1 MIRQGVRALRDMY
14 ALTRELGNLRVLLAS
29 GMVAMLAAGLLNP
42 VLPGFLQSRG
52 LSLQGIG
59 WVYTLASLLPIF
71 AQPVMGALS
80 DRFGRK
86 GFIIGLSLG
95 TSLMLPVLAWT
106 DSPVPLAAAL
116 ALKLLLARSAVPV
129 TSALTADNAPTRQ
142 RATVFA
148 LLDSINNLVFVA
160 ALVGSAA
167 VVGWLPGERV
177 FLLAGGLFLVSS
189 LVLFALREPEAPP
202 KAPSSASPA
211 GSADSGGA
219 LRLALQG
226 LRSPFDYARRSP
238 EYAHVF
244 VFQFFF
250 AFALNLYPIYVPL
263 YATRLGLP
271 QAWVGPLVAASW
283 LVFALVQPV
292 GGRLSDGM
300 SRRGG
305 VIRAGLAGMG
315 ALSLAMGLAS
325 RLPGPYAL
333 GVMVVA
339 WALIAVPDGLSR
351 PSLPALAT
359 ELAPAAERGRFMG
372 ALGSCAALAQVL
384 APVCYGFVAERVSL
398 GATFILSSGAFLLAL
413 VAMARVREPSAS
425 LKPSLHPSTE
435 PG

>member
-42 VLPGFLQSRG
+42 VLPVFLQSRG

-95 TSLMLPVLAWT
+95 TSLMLPVLAWA
-106 DSPVPLAAAL
+106 DSPVPLAVAL

-129 TSALTADNAPTRQ
+129 TSALTADSAPTRQ

-167 VVGWLPGERV
+167 VVGWLSGERI

-189 LVLFALREPEAPP
+189 LVLFGLREPEAPP
-202 KAPSSASPA
+202 KAP
-211 GSADSGGA
+211 GSADSAGSAGT

-244 VFQFFF
+244 AFQFFF

-359 ELAPAAERGRFMG
+359 ELAPASERGRFMG

-398 GATFILSSGAFLLAL
+398 GATFLLSSGAFLLAL
-413 VAMARVREPSAS
+413 VSMARVREPSAS